1 MSELRKER
9 DDAKERLTEV
19 QINHNRDIEEER
31 SKRRTYASENDSL
44 KFKVQCL
51 EDDLQKSVL
60 DLDQSTK

>member
-51 EDDLQKSVL
+51 EDDL
-60 DLDQSTK
+60 